1 MARALRGY
9 TRRNGT
15 LGLAGMT
22 GRGGYR
28 VTVPLPS
35 LGTVV
40 EVYGPDPGSARWD
53 AALWDEPG
61 DVWDAQGWR
70 DVTGLAMSADLQ
82 WGADRQVGVL
92 SVASAGRLSVSGP
105 MTRSASWTRPTH
117 RPPWRSVLRPGT
129 PVRVR
134 YGALVVRSG
143 WLDAISYSH
152 ADRTG
157 DWRASDAVPLLVQA
171 RTVVPGP
178 GVPTTLRAL
187 ARYLVA
193 RTGVPVTVEADPE
206 DGDPTIGPTP
216 PAAERTGPWAC
227 GTGSSSRPRMS
238 SARHGWT
245 MTTSSDSGPT
255 GTPGTWAW

>member
-1 MARALRGY
+1 M
-9 TRRNGT
+9 
-15 LGLAGMT
+15 
-22 GRGGYR
+22 
-28 VTVPLPS
+28 
-35 LGTVV
+35 
-40 EVYGPDPGSARWD
+40 
-53 AALWDEPG
+53 
-61 DVWDAQGWR
+61 WDAQGWR

-105 MTRSASWTRPTH
+105 TILSASWTRPIH
-117 RPPWRSVLRPGT
+117 RPPWRPVLRPGT

-143 WLDAISYSH
+143 WLDAITYSH

-157 DWRASDAVPLLVQA
+157 SWRASDAVPLLVQA
-171 RTVVPGP
+171 RTIVATS

-216 PAAERTGPWAC
+216 PAATD
-227 GTGSSSRPRMS
+227 GTLGRVGLVTHRVRGLS
-238 SARHGWT
+238 SAPRGWT
-245 MTTSSDSGPT
+245 MTTSSGFGPT
-255 GTPGTWAW
+255 GTPGT